1 MPDEIPPRKARQG
14 RKGLPVLLVLV
25 VALILLMIGWWAV
38 EIYGVALDEEQ
49 PVEMPSSTEIPIE
62 RSGQVGAD
70 EEPLG
75 ENPE

>member
-1 MPDEIPPRKARQG
+1 MPDKIPPRKARQG

-38 EIYGVALDEEQ
+38 EIYGVALDEQQ

-62 RSGQVGAD
+62 RSGQVEAD
-70 EEPLG
+70 EEL
-75 ENPE
+75 